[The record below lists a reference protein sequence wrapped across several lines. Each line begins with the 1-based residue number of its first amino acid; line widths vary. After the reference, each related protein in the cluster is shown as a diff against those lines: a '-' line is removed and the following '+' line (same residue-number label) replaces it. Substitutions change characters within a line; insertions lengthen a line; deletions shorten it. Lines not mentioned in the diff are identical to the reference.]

1 MLVYSDALP
10 FKEKTANQKRTAQR
24 TQPHAAGPRNA
35 EPPPSAEPA
44 VFEIPDSKGR
54 DSVEQLSSGSDSGCE
69 GGMPSTWPEW
79 SDAEDELQEMRLRN
93 AKPLRNSKR

>member
-1 MLVYSDALP
+1 MPYPSKKKLQTRDARR
-10 FKEKTANQKRTAQR
+10 KE
-24 TQPHAAGPRNA
+24 TQPHAAGPRSA

-54 DSVEQLSSGSDSGCE
+54 DSDEQLSSGSDSGCE

-79 SDAEDELQEMRLRN
+79 SDAEDELQEMRPRN
-93 AKPLRNSKR
+93 AKPLRSSKR